1 MLKTMSYLDDDQ
13 YGFFCDIEND
23 QYEENKKNDNE
34 PQKPSNLPSSNPQS
48 PPKSILKKNKIARYY
63 ENNPNCNENDYYKRN
78 ENCIEFT
85 SFVCINC
92 FFTCILYTVVV
103 MK

>member
-1 MLKTMSYLDDDQ
+1 MSYIDDDQ

-23 QYEENKKNDNE
+23 HYEEHKKNDNDLTN
-34 PQKPSNLPSSNPQS
+34 PINL
-48 PPKSILKKNKIARYY
+48 PKSILKKNNIVRYY
-63 ENNPNCNENDYYKRN
+63 EYNPNYNNPNYNENDYYKKN

-85 SFVCINC
+85 GFICINC